1 MKPFIFFSLKYEL
14 SHFIYFEIDFSQI
27 YKNYESAKKRLPPG
41 LECEK
46 LSINTD
52 SESAFFKKTQF
63 DFKRTTTENTA
74 NTNKKQYQVLKPLK
88 HNNFL
93 AMMLN
98 ARNVQWKTEL
108 FQTIE
113 KENAHA
119 TSDQSN
125 LIVKS
130 SNFLSK
136 TERDWSKHMNS
147 IISDYFNLF
156 HMEIIEYSQTE
167 TNAINSLKK
176 SIDEIRKLY
185 LIDYMDKKQNC
196 KLFIMGRQEHV
207 KDFFGRNKSLQP
219 MSKLYAN
226 NNDDF
231 GTIKSS
237 LVQIPVLKNEGK
249 IFGKNSLISLALK
262 KLEELCDVQYVFNPE
277 ENQIELNGLKTSVEN
292 ATKLLDTHLVNI
304 KCKKVNINELSMLNL
319 KASHH
324 DSIALKNSLN
334 IIVNELLNNK
344 KAIYKVNILINNEF
358 DNDDNDVIEIYII
371 FFYNFVELKSIDDN
385 VYEEI
390 SKVLIDNLSACEI
403 DATRFSNFM
412 LTKNW
417 KNFEKEN
424 LTKKT
429 ISKYLFY
436 SLSNSH
442 GEIKLLLVGVKSHLS
457 SLKLEVEEFLK
468 KYEFKTVTISLQEDD
483 VRF

>member
-1 MKPFIFFSLKYEL
+1 
-14 SHFIYFEIDFSQI
+14 
-27 YKNYESAKKRLPPG
+27 LPPG
-41 LECEK
+41 LEYEK

-52 SESAFFKKTQF
+52 LESTFFNKTQF
-63 DFKRTTTENTA
+63 DFKRNSTENTA

-88 HNNFL
+88 NNNFL

-98 ARNVQWKTEL
+98 ARNAQWKTEL

-113 KENAHA
+113 KENSHA

-136 TERDWSKHMNS
+136 TEREWSKHMNS

-185 LIDYMDKKQNC
+185 LIDYMDKKENC

-237 LVQIPVLKNEGK
+237 LVQIPVLKNERK

-277 ENQIELNGLKTSVEN
+277 ENQIELNGLKTSVEK
-292 ATKLLDTHLVNI
+292 AAKLLDTHLVNI
-304 KCKKVNINELSMLNL
+304 KCKKVNINEFSILNAN
-319 KASHH
+319 ASRH
-324 DSIALKNSLN
+324 DLNALKNSLN

-344 KAIYKVNILINNEF
+344 KAIYKLNIQINNEF
-358 DNDDNDVIEIYII
+358 DNDSVFSHTNDVIEIYIT

-412 LTKNW
+412 LTKIW
-417 KNFEKEN
+417 KDFETEN
-424 LTKKT
+424 LTNKS

-457 SLKLEVEEFLK
+457 SLKLEVETFFK
-468 KYEFKTVTISLQEDD
+468 NNEFKIVPISLNEDD
-483 VRF
+483 VRFNF

>member
-1 MKPFIFFSLKYEL
+1 MNLVIFV
-14 SHFIYFEIDFSQI
+14 YFEKDFSEI
-27 YKNYESAKKRLPPG
+27 YKNYKSAKQRLPPG
-41 LECEK
+41 LEYEK
-46 LSINTD
+46 PSINTD
-52 SESAFFKKTQF
+52 LESAFFNNAQF
-63 DFKRTTTENTA
+63 DFKRTTTKNTV

-88 HNNFL
+88 NNNFL

-98 ARNVQWKTEL
+98 SRNAQWKTEL
-108 FQTIE
+108 FQTID

-119 TSDQSN
+119 TSDLNN
-125 LIVKS
+125 LIVTS
-130 SNFLSK
+130 SNCLLK
-136 TERDWSKHMNS
+136 TERDWSEHMNS

-156 HMEIIEYSQTE
+156 HMEIIEYSHTE
-167 TNAINSLKK
+167 TNAINSLMK

-207 KDFFGRNKSLQP
+207 KDFFDRNKSLRP

-237 LVQIPVLKNEGK
+237 LIQIPVLKNEGK

-262 KLEELCDVQYVFNPE
+262 KLEELCDVECLFNSN

-292 ATKLLDTHLVNI
+292 AAKLLDTHLVNI
-304 KCKKVNINELSMLNL
+304 KCKKVNINEFSMLNL
-319 KASHH
+319 KVSLG
-324 DSIALKNSLN
+324 DLNALKNRLN
-334 IIVNELLNNK
+334 TIVNELLKNK
-344 KAIYKVNILINNEF
+344 EAIYKLNILINNEF
-358 DNDDNDVIEIYII
+358 DNDSVFSHTNDVIEIYIT
-371 FFYNFVELKSIDDN
+371 FFFNFVELKSFDDN

-403 DATRFSNFM
+403 DATRFSNFV
-412 LTKNW
+412 LTKSW
-417 KNFEKEN
+417 KDFETEN
-424 LTKKT
+424 LTNKS

-468 KYEFKTVTISLQEDD
+468 KYEFKIVAISLNEDD

>member
-1 MKPFIFFSLKYEL
+1 MNRLIFV
-14 SHFIYFEIDFSQI
+14 YFEKVFSEI
-27 YKNYESAKKRLPPG
+27 YKNYISAKQRLPPG
-41 LECEK
+41 LEYEK
-46 LSINTD
+46 PSINTD
-52 SESAFFKKTQF
+52 LESTFFNKTKF
-63 DFKRTTTENTA
+63 DFKRNSTKNTV

-98 ARNVQWKTEL
+98 ARNAQWKTEL

-136 TERDWSKHMNS
+136 TEREWSKQMNS

-207 KDFFGRNKSLQP
+207 KDFFDRNKSLQP
-219 MSKLYAN
+219 MSHLYAN

-237 LVQIPVLKNEGK
+237 LVQIPVLKNERK

-262 KLEELCDVQYVFNPE
+262 KLEELCDVEYVFNPE

-304 KCKKVNINELSMLNL
+304 KCKKVNINEFSILNL

-324 DSIALKNSLN
+324 DLNALKNSLN

-344 KAIYKVNILINNEF
+344 KAIYKVNIHINDKF
-358 DNDDNDVIEIYII
+358 DNDDKFSHTNDVIEIYIT

-403 DATRFSNFM
+403 DAKRFSNFV
-412 LTKNW
+412 LSKNW
-417 KNFEKEN
+417 KS
-424 LTKKT
+424 

-436 SLSNSH
+436 SLNSNE
-442 GEIKLLLVGVKSHLS
+442 EINLLVGVKSHLS
-457 SLKLEVEEFLK
+457 SLKLKVETFFK
-468 KYEFKTVTISLQEDD
+468 DNEFKIVAISLNEDD